1 MNCICECG
9 NTVEVRSDCLGT
21 TLSCGCLKREQ
32 NRINLTAN
40 HSHKQSRTRLYH
52 IWQNMK
58 SRCYNQNNKRYENYG
73 HKGIKVCEEWLDF
86 NVFYQWSLKSGYND
100 TMTIERND
108 IEKGYYPE
116 NCCWIPFNE
125 QANNRNRTIWV
136 EWNGKTKF
144 ETMVRR
150 IRY

>member
-1 MNCICECG
+1 
-9 NTVEVRSDCLGT
+9 
-21 TLSCGCLKREQ
+21 
-32 NRINLTAN
+32 
-40 HSHKQSRTRLYH
+40 
-52 IWQNMK
+52 MK

-73 HKGIKVCEEWLDF
+73 RKGIKVCEEWLDF
-86 NVFYQWSLKSGYND
+86 NAFYQWSLKSGYND

-136 EWNGKTKF
+136 EWNGKKRNLKQWSKELGINYGTLNS
-144 ETMVRR
+144 
-150 IRY
+150 RYNRSGMRPPELFYPVKR

>member
-1 MNCICECG
+1 
-9 NTVEVRSDCLGT
+9 
-21 TLSCGCLKREQ
+21 
-32 NRINLTAN
+32 
-40 HSHKQSRTRLYH
+40 
-52 IWQNMK
+52 MK

-108 IEKGYYPE
+108 IEKVIIQKIVVGYHLMNKRIIE
-116 NCCWIPFNE
+116 IELFGL
-125 QANNRNRTIWV
+125 
-136 EWNGKTKF
+136 NGMVKTKF